1 MRTAVI
7 VLGDLGRSPRMQ
19 YHAASLAA
27 AGHDVDLVGLEGAE
41 VMPVLAANP
50 RVRCHRLPDHSF
62 KGRAKGGT
70 KRFVFGSLARAVGQ
84 ARRLWVTL
92 MRAPKADVILVQN
105 PPAVPTLAVA
115 WLVARLRGSCLVIDW
130 HNLSHTVAAI
140 RLGERHRAVKA
151 VARSERRWARRA
163 DGHLAVSKALATWL
177 SGHYGITA
185 SVVYDRPPAAFSRPA
200 PSAAVAMWT
209 KLAQAASLGA
219 DRLPLVVC
227 PTSWT
232 PDEDFDLLLEALE
245 RAERQLSRRGGSS
258 AFAPGASA
266 DKLDQPA
273 PADPPVPLLAVI
285 LTGKGALRESFEAR
299 LARRSFSFI
308 AVRTQWLEP
317 EDYPVLIGMADL
329 GLCLHQSSSGLDLPM
344 KVADFR
350 GAGVPVAAFD
360 YAPVLGEVL
369 TPGHEG
375 LTFRDPG
382 DLAAVLVEVASRS
395 ADPASALS
403 RSRAWLF
410 ENPAERWDTEWQST
424 ALPVLRE

>member
-41 VMPVLAANP
+41 VMPVLAAHP
-50 RVRCHRLPDHSF
+50 RVHCHRLPDHSF

-70 KRFVFGSLARAVGQ
+70 RRFVLGSLARAVGQ
-84 ARRLWVTL
+84 ARRLWATL

-115 WLVARLRGSCLVIDW
+115 WLVARLRGSRLIIDW

-163 DGHLAVSKALATWL
+163 DGHLAVSKALAAWL

-185 SVVYDRPPAAFSRPA
+185 AVVYDRPPAAFNRPA
-200 PSAAVAMWT
+200 SAAVAMWT

-245 RAERQLSRRGGSS
+245 RAERQLSRRGGSL
-258 AFAPGASA
+258 AP
-266 DKLDQPA
+266 PA
-273 PADPPVPLLAVI
+273 PLLAVI

-299 LARRSFSFI
+299 LARRSLSHI
-308 AVRTQWLEP
+308 AVRTHWLAP

-360 YAPVLGEVL
+360 YAPVLREVL

-382 DLAAVLVEVASRS
+382 DLAAVLVEVALRS
-395 ADPASALS
+395 ENPASALS

-410 ENPAERWDTEWQST
+410 ENPAERWDAQWE
-424 ALPVLRE
+424 AAARPVLLP